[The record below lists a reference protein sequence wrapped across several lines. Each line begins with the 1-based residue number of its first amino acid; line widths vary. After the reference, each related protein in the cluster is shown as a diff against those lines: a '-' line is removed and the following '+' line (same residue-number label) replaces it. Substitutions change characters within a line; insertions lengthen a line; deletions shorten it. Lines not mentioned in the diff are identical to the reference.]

1 MGFYV
6 CSYRVVSKACFSAG
20 FYGVCGWVQKNRK
33 KSLKNRVFAILAIVS
48 RVAWELQGLRDPCKY
63 AQFLLS
69 GRRAHVP
76 IDWSP
81 GFNGV
86 CACVKKHVKVH

>member
-1 MGFYV
+1 MFFCGILR
-6 CSYRVVSKACFSAG
+6 CL
-20 FYGVCGWVQKNRK
+20 GVGQKTRK
-33 KSLKNRVFAILAIVS
+33 KSFKNRVFAILAIVS